1 MSPTS
6 AGTTITVPTAV
17 TLKAGTILKVYSGT
31 GTLAGSTK
39 VAADVTR
46 QTQFQVT
53 AAPTTSDHGF
63 GQKIDLVTVHLAT
76 IGGDHKCSQF
86 NFGITML

>member
-1 MSPTS
+1 MRCHDRNDKHRRS
-6 AGTTITVPTAV
+6 
-17 TLKAGTILKVYSGT
+17 
-31 GTLAGSTK
+31 
-39 VAADVTR
+39 VTR
-46 QTQFQVT
+46 NAPDAVLIYNQGVMPIQP
-53 AAPTTSDHGF
+53 PTTSDHGF